1 MKFLPFYSIRGSK
14 KMFSGNFLH
23 KLHSVLISAFILL
36 DPIRIKLATFLRTW
50 NKLDQDPY
58 SSFFSLYVN
67 KVSQNWT
74 NLNIEWQER
83 SINITFSKAKFFFR
97 FHWEEFQNPMYE
109 TSPEFTL
116 LLLPIQHCHP
126 AIDSHLKS
134 NTQHSFLHIL
144 LCAQHQ

>member
-1 MKFLPFYSIRGSK
+1 
-14 KMFSGNFLH
+14 MFPGNFLH

-36 DPIRIKLATFLRTW
+36 DPIRIKLAMFLRTW

-67 KVSQNWT
+67 KISQNWT

-83 SINITFSKAKFFFR
+83 SINITFSKAKFFR

-116 LLLPIQHCHP
+116 LLLPHP
-126 AIDSHLKS
+126 ALPPSHRFSPEIK
-134 NTQHSFLHIL
+134 HSAFLPSHSV
-144 LCAQHQ
+144 LCTASVR